1 MSDSVVMRLAF
12 ILGLILHLL
21 PAAAFAGDLWISNH
35 TDFPGRKIV
44 MDLVGRT
51 NYTYDAKGTTLTVR
65 EPAIALHLKG
75 CRNVTIR
82 NLTIDWE
89 RPVLTEARVVGF
101 SDGETRIRIDT
112 SRYPVAV
119 EEGRLL
125 VVGPGRRERIR
136 AVRFLSG
143 RTGAPVPLTADTS
156 FRETRARE
164 EADGTIV
171 LAADYSHEGT
181 GLAVGDIL
189 VFRPFERPYPAVF
202 IEDSSGVLLEDVII
216 RDAYGMGV
224 VAQMSED
231 IVWRGTG
238 RAADKTSGVIARE
251 GSHVTTHAD
260 ASHFSNCRGQV
271 TVENC
276 WFEGMMDDAINV
288 HSTCVQITNI
298 LSRSSVRC
306 VFRHPEAIG
315 FTLFRSGDRA
325 RLIRSRTNEDGP
337 VLTVAAVRRV
347 SDEVVE
353 LDFGT
358 DLPADFGVGDTVE
371 NADYQCAATFRGNVV
386 RNNRARGVLFTTP
399 GKVICSS
406 NRFERC
412 CGSAVV
418 LASDAAYWFESGHCR
433 DVEIAGNVISNCL
446 TAGYGRHG
454 SAFGV
459 ISIDPIV
466 RELDAQRDYCHSNI
480 RIVDNEIF
488 TFDATLL
495 FARSAKDILWRNNV
509 VRYNDDFRGWGKP
522 PFVFERVT
530 GFRNEPA
537 ETAGG
542 FTFIG
547 RDIGPRCP
555 LPDVPSTRA
564 LVPELTLHPV
574 RTNGTEWT
582 YPLRRLKTPTD
593 GTGRPKPFL
602 LNLRPRLAERPHL
615 VLFDKV
621 VVDRADYAKWCSEH
635 PEYLGMQTL
644 EWVHDAQTPYSPE
657 WLARHRQGTPF
668 AVTEDEVREALGR
681 DEYRHGRED
690 RHQFST
696 NLLRS
701 AYNRI
706 VELSFG
712 DAKRLFIGDGT
723 YCTDHLVA
731 DWGAGGL
738 AFETTRNYYFWQ
750 IQMMFTRGA
759 AVQYGIPFRW
769 YIASFFNDGN
779 QTADTPETGLSVSAV
794 KRVSYLSY
802 FSGAASYQREA
813 GVELAYCYRR
823 NPDASRNGTF
833 GPEGLVYDEFYRF
846 CTRHPRGEPY
856 RAAALVVPIHRGYT
870 RQGGAAYRGLF
881 PYSREDHLLD
891 AIMSV
896 ILDFPKNKDRRALK
910 RHAER
915 VMANSRYGDVFDVL
929 CPDGERREFFRKALP
944 RYRVAFVIGDSDS
957 ETDDALAAFERQG
970 GRVVRMSADLVPWD
984 GDDERFRQA
993 ALARVGCD
1001 RVMDFSQPVRFPGIE
1016 RIMDDRVL
1024 PLLPFDVRGDV
1035 QFGFNRVQDG
1045 WIVYLINNAGVFKPA
1060 VGLASFDAAGSDV
1073 VIGLKGRKPSRIR
1086 LLGADCDRD
1095 LFAVGD
1101 GIGLNVPSGDVR
1113 VVHIAEGDPKCEM
1126 R

>member
-1 MSDSVVMRLAF
+1 MSDLGVMRLAF
-12 ILGLILHLL
+12 RLVLSLHLL
-21 PAAAFAGDLWISNH
+21 PAAAVAGELWISNH
-35 TDFPGRKIV
+35 TDFPGRKVV
-44 MDLVGRT
+44 MDLVGKT
-51 NYTYDAKGTTLTVR
+51 NFTYDAKGGSLTVH
-65 EPAIALHLKG
+65 EPAIALHLKD

-89 RPVLTEARVVGF
+89 RPVLTEARIVEF
-101 SDGETRIRIDT
+101 KNGETRIRIDT

-136 AVRFLSG
+136 AVRFLNG

-164 EADGTIV
+164 DADGTIV

-224 VAQMSED
+224 IAQMSED
-231 IVWRGTG
+231 ITWRGTG

-288 HSTCVQITNI
+288 HSTCVQVTNV

-315 FTLFRSGDRA
+315 FTLFRPGDRA
-325 RLIRSRTNEDGP
+325 RFIRSRTNEDGP

-347 SDEVVE
+347 SDEVIE

-509 VRYNDDFRGWGKP
+509 VRYNDDFKGWSRP

-530 GFRNEPA
+530 GFRNEPSGTGERLRLGVLSDLHIDFSNGIFLKNFEKA
-537 ETAGG
+537 LREYDRWGADAVLCCGDLTNLGYVDQLEAVAATWFRVFPENRRSDGSPVVPLFHYGDHDMNGPHYSSLPSERKRFASEEDRLKRIITKDSRKAIWERCFKEEWAPLMATEVKGYTFVRSHFTSGERGNEKGNNVPGLEKFLLALGLDPAKPFFYSQHRVPRRTAGG
-542 FTFIG
+542 EFMWGQDDGTTTAVLSKYPNCFAFCGHAHDCCVNG
-547 RDIGPRCP
+547 RDIWQGSFTCLQVPSLRYCTTSVGRENGYGIDDRPPAFPFQTMPQFPSHYDQNNPMSGAHQGYFVEIGSDAITVRRWDFKHDLEMADPWRVP
-555 LPDVPSTRA
+555 LPLLCERRYDHARMAKEDPVPSFPEGASISFRKVRA
-564 LVPELTLHPV
+564 KDRGGNKRDFAAIEFPAARHPRANDYEVRLEMKKGPVERVLGERRVYSQAYMWGEEKEKEHPV
-574 RTNGTEWT
+574 RCLWPFDEI
-582 YPLRRLKTPTD
+582 PT
-593 GTGRPKPFL
+593 
-602 LNLRPRLAERPHL
+602 AHL
-615 VLFDKV
+615 VRFTV
-621 VVDRADYAKWCSEH
+621 
-635 PEYLGMQTL
+635 
-644 EWVHDAQTPYSPE
+644 TPIS
-657 WLARHRQGTPF
+657 
-668 AVTEDEVREALGR
+668 
-681 DEYRHGRED
+681 
-690 RHQFST
+690 
-696 NLLRS
+696 
-701 AYNRI
+701 
-706 VELSFG
+706 SFG
-712 DAKRLFIGDGT
+712 R
-723 YCTDHLVA
+723 
-731 DWGAGGL
+731 
-738 AFETTRNYYFWQ
+738 
-750 IQMMFTRGA
+750 RG
-759 AVQYGIPFRW
+759 R
-769 YIASFFNDGN
+769 
-779 QTADTPETGLSVSAV
+779 SVST
-794 KRVSYLSY
+794 SYGTRSN
-802 FSGAASYQREA
+802 
-813 GVELAYCYRR
+813 R
-823 NPDASRNGTF
+823 N
-833 GPEGLVYDEFYRF
+833 E
-846 CTRHPRGEPY
+846 
-856 RAAALVVPIHRGYT
+856 
-870 RQGGAAYRGLF
+870 
-881 PYSREDHLLD
+881 
-891 AIMSV
+891 
-896 ILDFPKNKDRRALK
+896 
-910 RHAER
+910 
-915 VMANSRYGDVFDVL
+915 
-929 CPDGERREFFRKALP
+929 
-944 RYRVAFVIGDSDS
+944 
-957 ETDDALAAFERQG
+957 
-970 GRVVRMSADLVPWD
+970 
-984 GDDERFRQA
+984 
-993 ALARVGCD
+993 
-1001 RVMDFSQPVRFPGIE
+1001 
-1016 RIMDDRVL
+1016 
-1024 PLLPFDVRGDV
+1024 
-1035 QFGFNRVQDG
+1035 
-1045 WIVYLINNAGVFKPA
+1045 
-1060 VGLASFDAAGSDV
+1060 
-1073 VIGLKGRKPSRIR
+1073 
-1086 LLGADCDRD
+1086 
-1095 LFAVGD
+1095 
-1101 GIGLNVPSGDVR
+1101 
-1113 VVHIAEGDPKCEM
+1113 
-1126 R
+1126 